1 MADTAVP
8 KKLADAFLKQKYRM
22 EATVVKKYYGDK
34 FTLRVLRVCHWR
46 GLLLPLAI
54 VVLWQF
60 ASGLGASY
68 AYAFVPLQDVGHTLI
83 ALIESGELW
92 INFYGSLQRTG
103 LGLLLGIT
111 VGIGLGLLMYYSRV
125 ALLLINPLYNAI
137 RQVPLLGLT
146 PLIGLWLGNG
156 DEAKVFIIALA
167 AFYPMVLNTYEA
179 LRNLDNRYREVGRI
193 YHFNRWQQFRWV
205 LWPAALPGIVTG
217 LLLAIPFAWITCIGS
232 ELLFNAG
239 AGLGNLMMTAE
250 ASARMD
256 IILICALV
264 VTLLGVVMNYT
275 VMRLGN
281 YFLRWRGAPL

>member
-1 MADTAVP
+1 MTE
-8 KKLADAFLKQKYRM
+8 KNTHYG
-22 EATVVKKYYGDK
+22 TVSA
-34 FTLRVLRVCHWR
+34 VLRRWR
-46 GLLLPLAI
+46 GLLLPL
-54 VVLWQF
+54 VLIGVWQYT
-60 ASGLGASY
+60 SGLSATH
-68 AYAFVPLQDVGHTLI
+68 AYAFVPLQEVGHTLVL
-83 ALIESGELW
+83 LIESGELW
-92 INFYGSLQRTG
+92 INFYGSLERTG
-103 LGLLLGIT
+103 VGLLLGIV

-125 ALLLINPLYNAI
+125 VLLLVNPLYNAI

-167 AFYPMVLNTYEA
+167 AFYPMVLNTYEG
-179 LRNLDNRYREVGRI
+179 LRNVDNRFREVGHI
-193 YHFNRWQQFRWV
+193 YHFTRWQQFRLV

-264 VTLLGVVMNYT
+264 VTLLGVAMNYA

-281 YFLRWRGAPL
+281 YVLRWRGAAL

>member
-1 MADTAVP
+1 MAIIALKNTYLG
-8 KKLADAFLKQKYRM
+8 KLN
-22 EATVVKKYYGDK
+22 
-34 FTLRVLRVCHWR
+34 TLLRSWR
-46 GLLLPLAI
+46 GLLLP
-54 VVLWQF
+54 VVLIILWQYT
-60 ASGLGASY
+60 SGLSASH
-68 AYAFVPLQDVGHTLI
+68 AYAFVPLQEIGRTLVV
-83 ALIESGELW
+83 LIESGELW
-92 INFYGSLQRTG
+92 INFYGSVERTG
-103 LGLLLGIT
+103 LGLLLGVIA
-111 VGIGLGLLMYYSRV
+111 GIGLGLLMYYSRLV
-125 ALLLINPLYNAI
+125 LLLINPLYNAI

-167 AFYPMVLNTYEA
+167 AFYPMVLNTYEG
-179 LRNLDNRYREVGRI
+179 LRNVDGRFREVGQV
-193 YHFNRWQQFRWV
+193 YGFNRWQQFHLV

-264 VTLLGVVMNYT
+264 VTLLGVAMNYVVT
-275 VMRLGN
+275 LIGN
-281 YFLRWRGAPL
+281 YLLRWR

>member
-1 MADTAVP
+1 MSEKISYL
-8 KKLADAFLKQKYRM
+8 KKIKS
-22 EATVVKKYYGDK
+22 
-34 FTLRVLRVCHWR
+34 VLRAWR
-46 GLLLPLAI
+46 GFVLPLLLI
-54 VVLWQF
+54 VLWQY
-60 ASGLGASY
+60 ASGLSATH
-68 AYAFVPLQDVGHTLI
+68 AYAFVPLQEVGRTLLV
-83 ALIESGELW
+83 LIESGELW
-92 INFYGSLQRTG
+92 INFYGSLERTG
-103 LGLLLGIT
+103 VGLLFGVFAG
-111 VGIGLGLLMYYSRV
+111 VGVGLLMYYSR
-125 ALLLINPLYNAI
+125 LLLLLVYPLYNAI

-167 AFYPMVLNTYEA
+167 AFYPMVLNTYEG
-179 LRNLDNRYREVGRI
+179 LRNVDNRYREVGQS
-193 YHFNRWQQFRWV
+193 YQFNHWQQFSLV

-250 ASARMD
+250 TSARMD

-264 VTLLGVVMNYT
+264 VTLLGVAMNYA

-281 YFLRWRGAPL
+281 YILRWRGASV

>member
-1 MADTAVP
+1 MTEKNAYFGKVSA
-8 KKLADAFLKQKYRM
+8 
-22 EATVVKKYYGDK
+22 
-34 FTLRVLRVCHWR
+34 VLRRWR
-46 GLLLPLAI
+46 GLLLPLMLI
-54 VVLWQF
+54 GVWQYS
-60 ASGLGASY
+60 SGLSATH
-68 AYAFVPLQDVGHTLI
+68 AYAFVPLQEVGRTLVL
-83 ALIESGELW
+83 LIESGELW
-92 INFYGSLQRTG
+92 INFYGSLERTVV
-103 LGLLLGIT
+103 GLLLGIV
-111 VGIGLGLLMYYSRV
+111 VGIGLGLLMYYSHV
-125 ALLLINPLYNAI
+125 VLLLVNPLYNAI

-167 AFYPMVLNTYEA
+167 AFYPMVLNTYEG
-179 LRNLDNRYREVGRI
+179 LRNVNNRFREVGHI
-193 YHFNRWQQFRWV
+193 YHFTRWQQFRLV

-264 VTLLGVVMNYT
+264 VTLLGVAMNYA

-281 YFLRWRGAPL
+281 YVLRWRGAPL